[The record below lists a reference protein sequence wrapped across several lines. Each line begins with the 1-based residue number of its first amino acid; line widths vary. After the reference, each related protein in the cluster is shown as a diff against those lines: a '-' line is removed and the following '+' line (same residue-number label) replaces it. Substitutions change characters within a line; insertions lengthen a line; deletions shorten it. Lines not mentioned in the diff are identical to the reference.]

1 MSCFTTALSTAL
13 VGIRIHLPLG
23 DGQSHPFL
31 GLLLIVIGLLN
42 LCKPEEMWYLSR
54 GWQFKDAEPSEDAIL
69 WGRVSGVICLVI
81 GIFLLF

>member
-1 MSCFTTALSTAL
+1 MSCFTTALSAAL

-69 WGRVSGVICLVI
+69 WCRVGGAIAIII
-81 GIFLLF
+81 GFFVLF